1 MTDAVLMITPASIA
15 THDDLT
21 DRLRGDADFDSRWA
35 AWQSRGR
42 SHDRALRHR
51 LGLLAGAAGI
61 LGAAIASLLL
71 IL

>member
-1 MTDAVLMITPASIA
+1 MTDAVLITPASIA
-15 THDDLT
+15 ANVDLT

-51 LGLLAGAAGI
+51 LSVLAGAAAI
-61 LGAAIASLLL
+61 VGAAIASLFL
-71 IL
+71 IR